1 MNILTIQETSGWKLF
16 WSVYILL
23 GVKRT
28 LACVNA
34 NVIQNGIRLKKS
46 GMSPLGYFLCLQAD
60 GRARQIS
67 IVRPQWLF
75 CPLVA
80 ILSLGAFSAP
90 SGYFAP
96 WWLFPP

>member
-1 MNILTIQETSGWKLF
+1 MNVMTIQERSGWKLF

-60 GRARQIS
+60 RRARQIS
-67 IVRPQWLF
+67 IVRPHWLF
-75 CPLVA
+75 CPT
-80 ILSLGAFSAP
+80 
-90 SGYFAP
+90 GYFASSGYLP
-96 WWLFPP
+96 SPDIFFQLPD

>member
-1 MNILTIQETSGWKLF
+1 MTIQERSGWKLF

-67 IVRPQWLF
+67 IVRP
-75 CPLVA
+75 PVA
-80 ILSLGAFSAP
+80 ILP
-90 SGYFAP
+90 SGGYFAP
-96 WWLFPP
+96 CGLFCQVTIDQLKVS

>member
-1 MNILTIQETSGWKLF
+1 M
-16 WSVYILL
+16 
-23 GVKRT
+23 KRT

-46 GMSPLGYFLCLQAD
+46 GMSPLGYFLCLEAD

-67 IVRPQWLF
+67 IVRPHWLF

-80 ILSLGAFSAP
+80 ILPQVAFSAP

-96 WWLFPP
+96 RELFSPS